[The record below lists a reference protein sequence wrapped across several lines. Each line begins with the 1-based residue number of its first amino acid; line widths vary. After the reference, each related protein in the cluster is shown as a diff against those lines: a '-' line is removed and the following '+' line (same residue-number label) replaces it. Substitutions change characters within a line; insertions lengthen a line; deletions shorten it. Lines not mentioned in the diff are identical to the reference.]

1 VESGPDAERRSRAAS
16 RNADF
21 EGDRPWDQRRCL
33 TIHSERQSA
42 LDDSGARTL
51 RIVKGG
57 TGRRTVCETEV
68 PQDCPAVTVAVAM
81 MPMENGE
88 KQRQLSVLLVDDDA
102 ELCGMM
108 REFFAHEGHHLEC
121 VYNGREGLTAAL
133 NGSYD
138 LVILDVMLPVLDG
151 FEVLQRLRRRK
162 DLPIIMLTARVQQK
176 DRIRGLD
183 SGADDYL
190 PKPFDPDELLAR
202 VRAVLRRSES
212 MKRVEAGEIV
222 IGNIRVNPTTREA
235 WLDDELVELTATEFD
250 LLEMLMRSAGRA
262 VSRDE
267 ITAALF
273 EREATP
279 YDRFLDVHISHLRKK
294 LEGGRSL
301 IRTVRGVGYVF
312 TGAA

>member
-1 VESGPDAERRSRAAS
+1 VPVAVDMKQAESAER
-16 RNADF
+16 
-21 EGDRPWDQRRCL
+21 QR
-33 TIHSERQSA
+33 H
-42 LDDSGARTL
+42 
-51 RIVKGG
+51 
-57 TGRRTVCETEV
+57 
-68 PQDCPAVTVAVAM
+68 
-81 MPMENGE
+81 
-88 KQRQLSVLLVDDDA
+88 LSLLLVDDDV

-108 REFFAHEGHHLEC
+108 REFFTQEGHRLDC
-121 VYNGREGLTAAL
+121 AYNGREGLTAAL
-133 NGSYD
+133 NGAYD
-138 LVILDVMLPVLDG
+138 LVILDVMLPVVDG
-151 FEVLQRLRRRK
+151 FELLQRLRKRK
-162 DLPIIMLTARVQQK
+162 DLPVIMLTARVQQQ

-212 MKRVEAGEIV
+212 LTRTEAEELL
-222 IGNIRVNPTTREA
+222 IGNIRVSPTTREA
-235 WLDDELVELTATEFD
+235 WLDDVPVELTAMEFD
-250 LLEMLMRSAGRA
+250 LLEMLMRAAGRV

>member
-1 VESGPDAERRSRAAS
+1 LA
-16 RNADF
+16 
-21 EGDRPWDQRRCL
+21 
-33 TIHSERQSA
+33 
-42 LDDSGARTL
+42 
-51 RIVKGG
+51 
-57 TGRRTVCETEV
+57 
-68 PQDCPAVTVAVAM
+68 VAVDVK
-81 MPMENGE
+81 PMDVLDRH
-88 KQRQLSVLLVDDDA
+88 RQLSLLLVDDDV

-108 REFFAHEGHHLEC
+108 SEFFAQEGHRLEC
-121 VYNGREGLTAAL
+121 IYNGREGLAAAL

-138 LVILDVMLPVLDG
+138 LVILDVMLPILDG
-151 FEVLQRLRRRK
+151 FELLQRLRRRK
-162 DLPIIMLTARVQQK
+162 DLPVIMLTARVQQQ

-183 SGADDYL
+183 AGADDYL

-212 MKRVEAGEIV
+212 LARAEAEVIV
-222 IGNIRVNPTTREA
+222 IGNIRVSPTTREA
-235 WLDDELVELTATEFD
+235 WLDDRLVDLTAAEFD
-250 LLEMLMRSAGRA
+250 LLEMLMRSAGRV

-294 LEGGRSL
+294 LEGGRGL

>member
-1 VESGPDAERRSRAAS
+1 LP
-16 RNADF
+16 
-21 EGDRPWDQRRCL
+21 
-33 TIHSERQSA
+33 
-42 LDDSGARTL
+42 
-51 RIVKGG
+51 
-57 TGRRTVCETEV
+57 
-68 PQDCPAVTVAVAM
+68 VAVDVKQ
-81 MPMENGE
+81 MEVLDR
-88 KQRQLSVLLVDDDA
+88 QRQLSLLLVDDDV

-108 REFFAHEGHHLEC
+108 SEFFAQEGHRLEC
-121 VYNGREGLTAAL
+121 IYNGREGLTAAL
-133 NGSYD
+133 YVTYD
-138 LVILDVMLPVLDG
+138 LVILDVMLPILDG

-162 DLPIIMLTARVQQK
+162 DLPVIMLTARVQQQ

-183 SGADDYL
+183 AGADDYL

-202 VRAVLRRSES
+202 IRAVLRRSES
-212 MKRVEAGEIV
+212 LTRVEVDEIV
-222 IGNIRVNPTTREA
+222 IGNIRLNPTTREA
-235 WLDDELVELTATEFD
+235 RLKGELVELTTTEFD
-250 LLEMLMRSAGRA
+250 LLEMLMRSVGRV

-294 LEGGRSL
+294 LEGGRGL

>member
-1 VESGPDAERRSRAAS
+1 MPVALETKQMEVL
-16 RNADF
+16 
-21 EGDRPWDQRRCL
+21 DR
-33 TIHSERQSA
+33 
-42 LDDSGARTL
+42 
-51 RIVKGG
+51 
-57 TGRRTVCETEV
+57 
-68 PQDCPAVTVAVAM
+68 
-81 MPMENGE
+81 
-88 KQRQLSVLLVDDDA
+88 QRQLSLLLVDDDV

-108 REFFAHEGHHLEC
+108 SEFFAQEGHRLEC
-121 VYNGREGLTAAL
+121 IYNGREGLTAAL
-133 NGSYD
+133 NGSFD
-138 LVILDVMLPVLDG
+138 LVILDVMLPILDG

-162 DLPIIMLTARVQQK
+162 DLPVIMLTARVQQQ

-183 SGADDYL
+183 AGADDYL

-202 VRAVLRRSES
+202 IRAVLRRSES
-212 MKRVEAGEIV
+212 LARAEAEEIA
-222 IGNIRVNPTTREA
+222 IGNIRVRPTTREA
-235 WLDDELVELTATEFD
+235 WVHGQLIDLTAAEFD
-250 LLEMLMRSAGRA
+250 LLEMLMRAAGRV

-294 LEGGRSL
+294 LEGGRGL